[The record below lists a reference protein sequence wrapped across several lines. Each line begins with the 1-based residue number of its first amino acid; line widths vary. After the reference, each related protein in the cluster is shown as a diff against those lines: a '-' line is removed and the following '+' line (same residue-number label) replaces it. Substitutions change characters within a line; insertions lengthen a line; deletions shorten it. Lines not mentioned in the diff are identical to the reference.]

1 CSIIQ
6 ASVKL
11 TLIGAFD
18 SNLEEGSCYIISN
31 ILVGLH
37 DPKFIM
43 TDHKYKI
50 NFIKTISC
58 TKIGDV
64 PSIPTTYFK
73 FVAFTQILTGL
84 DQTRAIDVIGHV
96 IKKFDMKETV
106 RSGITVKLLD
116 IVLEDLEGNNV
127 DCTLWAEHAEQ
138 MNTYLTD
145 NGYDKS
151 VVVILQLCKPK
162 VFQSIHGIS
171 NAFNGTKIFINS
183 DLKES
188 LEYKEKLE
196 NGNKS
201 LNQTISYVSSQSIN
215 VSMDDFLK
223 HPKMTIFKVL
233 QCSKVSTVVVLAKTI
248 DFDHSKKWY
257 YQACTKCSRSVRTKS
272 GDLYFCENCVDVLPA
287 NPRIKIHIQV
297 ADVSGSSTFIL
308 FDRVATQELENPHHL
323 NLFEDN
329 DVTLWPDVFKSL
341 LEKTM
346 LFKIHVSKGN
356 IENKWQSY
364 TVVKITTDQNL
375 IDQFKM
381 KHGMNVR
388 WLETF

>member
-1 CSIIQ
+1 MILIDDKCSIIQ
-6 ASVKL
+6 ASVKS

-50 NFIKTISC
+50 NFIKTTSC

-64 PSIPTTYFK
+64 PSIPKTYFK

-84 DQTRAIDVIGHV
+84 DQTRAIDVTGHV

-116 IVLEDLEGNNV
+116 IVLEDLE
-127 DCTLWAEHAEQ
+127 
-138 MNTYLTD
+138 
-145 NGYDKS
+145 
-151 VVVILQLCKPK
+151 
-162 VFQSIHGIS
+162 
-171 NAFNGTKIFINS
+171 
-183 DLKES
+183 
-188 LEYKEKLE
+188 LE

-201 LNQTISYVSSQSIN
+201 LNQMISYVSSQSIN

-223 HPKMTIFKVL
+223 HPKMTIFEVL

-323 NLFEDN
+323 NPFEDN

-381 KHGMNVR
+381 KHGMNDNDEIDQVSNNHTEVEDNLSKESVAEEFNQAYDKNNIDESTPTTLMKGKR
-388 WLETF
+388 MFSDVDVLSTTIEECDA